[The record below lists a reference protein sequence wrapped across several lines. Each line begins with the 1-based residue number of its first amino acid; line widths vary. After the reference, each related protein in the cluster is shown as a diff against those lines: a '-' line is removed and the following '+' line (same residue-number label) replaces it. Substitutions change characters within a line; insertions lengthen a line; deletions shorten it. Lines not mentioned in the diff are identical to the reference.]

1 MTNLFKR
8 LISVINGS
16 YTLRE
21 YFAYSIAGVYLSRL
35 LRVVYF
41 RNARAHWIRDCLA
54 GNQNWKFVK

>member
-1 MTNLFKR
+1 MTNL
-8 LISVINGS
+8 LN
-16 YTLRE
+16 TTRE
-21 YFAYSIAGVYLSRL
+21 YLAYSIAGVYLSRL